1 MRYEKI
7 ANSFYIENRKK
18 YAEKILSNSVA
29 IFSTN
34 DPLPTN
40 ADGTFGFIQNST
52 FFYLTGID
60 QEDGYLIIDKR
71 KTPHQEILF
80 IRETNEKIRVWEGE
94 MLSKEEAREIS
105 GIENVEW
112 SSAFGQKIEQ
122 YLNNCLNIYTH
133 IDLNQ
138 GKGTAFRSRE
148 KYLTTLL
155 KRKFQ
160 NKNFINSSEIIDN
173 LRIIKHPLEIIQ
185 IRKAIEITKLGFERA
200 AKFLKVGIYEF
211 ELEAEI
217 SHEFYKKR
225 SRNHAFQPIMASGKN
240 ACVLHYITNNEICN
254 KNEMVLM
261 DFGAEYGNYKAD
273 MTRTL
278 PINGKF
284 SERQAEV
291 YQSVLYVMQAIKKQM
306 VVGNTI
312 EDLKKETQNLIGKEL
327 IKLGLCSAFELK
339 NEPKT
344 ILKYFPHGVSHH
356 LGLDVH
362 DVGDRKRP
370 LEAGMLLTLEPG
382 IYIHEENLGI
392 RLEND
397 ILITENGNED
407 LMKDIPLEII
417 EIENLMK
424 K

>member
-18 YAEKILSNSVA
+18 FAEKILPNSVA

-80 IRETNEKIRVWEGE
+80 VRETNEKIRVWEGE
-94 MLSKEEAREIS
+94 MLSKKQAREIS
-105 GIENVEW
+105 GIENMEW
-112 SSAFGQKIEQ
+112 SSEFWKKIELN
-122 YLNNCLNIYTH
+122 LNNCLNIYTH
-133 IDLNQ
+133 IDLSQ

-160 NKNFINSSEIIDN
+160 NKNFLNSSEIIDN

-185 IRKAIEITKLGFERA
+185 IKKAVEITKLGFERA
-200 AKFLKVGIYEF
+200 AKFLKAGIYEF

-217 SHEFYKKR
+217 SHEFYKRR
-225 SRNHAFQPIMASGKN
+225 SRNHAFQPIMASCKN
-240 ACVLHYITNNEICN
+240 ACVLHYISNNEIC
-254 KNEMVLM
+254 KSGDTILM

-273 MTRTL
+273 MTRVL
-278 PINGKF
+278 PVNGKF
-284 SERQAEV
+284 TERQAEV
-291 YQSVLYVMQAIKKQM
+291 YQSVLDVMHAIKKQM

-312 EDLKKETQNLIGKEL
+312 DDLKKETQNLIDKEL
-327 IKLGLCSAFELK
+327 VKLGLCSAFNLK

-382 IYIHEENLGI
+382 IYIQEENLGI

-397 ILITENGNED
+397 ILITKNGNED
-407 LMKDIPLEII
+407 LMKDIPLEIV

-424 K
+424 

>member
-1 MRYEKI
+1 MRYENI
-7 ANSFYIENRKK
+7 PNSFFAKNRQKFISK
-18 YAEKILSNSVA
+18 MLPNSVA
-29 IFSTN
+29 IFSSN

-40 ADGTFGFIQNST
+40 ADGTFGFVQNST

-60 QEDGYLIIDKR
+60 QEDCYLIIDSK
-71 KTPHQEILF
+71 KEVEILF
-80 IRETNEKIRVWEGE
+80 VRETNEKIRVWEGE
-94 MLSKEEAREIS
+94 MLSKPEASEIS
-105 GIENVEW
+105 GIENIEW
-112 SSAFGQKIEQ
+112 SSAFWTKADV
-122 YLNNCLNIYTH
+122 YLNNYKNIYTH
-133 IDLNQ
+133 IDLVQ

-173 LRIIKHPLEIIQ
+173 LRIIKEPEEIIQ
-185 IRKAIEITKLGFERA
+185 IKKAIEITKTGFERA
-200 AKFLKVGIYEF
+200 AKFLNSGIFEF

-217 SHEFYKKR
+217 SHEFSRKR
-225 SRNHAFQPIMASGKN
+225 SRMHAFQPIMASGKN
-240 ACVLHYITNNEICN
+240 ACVLHYITNNDLC
-254 KNEMVLM
+254 KSGDLVLM

-273 MTRTL
+273 MTRVL
-278 PINGKF
+278 PVNRKY
-284 SERQAEV
+284 SDKQAAV
-291 YQSVLYVMQAIKKQM
+291 YQSVLDVMKAIKKQM

-312 EDLKKETQNLIGKEL
+312 ENLKKETQHLIGNEL
-327 IKLGLCSAFELK
+327 VKLGIISSSELK

-382 IYIHEENLGI
+382 IYINEENLGI

-397 ILITENGNED
+397 ILITENGNID
-407 LMKDIPLEII
+407 LMEGIPLEIN
-417 EIENLMK
+417 EIEKLMI
-424 K
+424 

>member
-7 ANSFYIENRKK
+7 ANSFYRENRKK
-18 YAEKILSNSVA
+18 FAEKILPNSVA

-40 ADGTFGFIQNST
+40 ADGTFGFVQNST

-71 KTPHQEILF
+71 KTPHREILF
-80 IRETNEKIRVWEGE
+80 VRETDEKIRVWEGE
-94 MLSKEEAREIS
+94 MLSKDESREIS

-112 SSAFGQKIEQ
+112 SSEFWEIAPGN
-122 YLNNCLNIYTH
+122 LNDCLNIYTH
-133 IDLNQ
+133 LDLSQ
-138 GKGTAFRSRE
+138 GKGTTFRSRE

-160 NKNFINSSEIIDN
+160 SKNFINSSEIIDN
-173 LRIIKHPLEIIQ
+173 LRVIKHPLEIIQ
-185 IRKAIEITKLGFERA
+185 IKKAIEITKLGFERA
-200 AKFLKVGIYEF
+200 AKFLKAGIYEF

-217 SHEFYKKR
+217 SHEFYKRR

-240 ACVLHYITNNEICN
+240 ACYLHYITNNEIC
-254 KNEMVLM
+254 KNGDMILM

-273 MTRTL
+273 MTRVL
-278 PINGKF
+278 PVNGKF
-284 SERQAEV
+284 TERQAEV

-327 IKLGLCSAFELK
+327 IKLGLCTAFELK

-344 ILKYFPHGVSHH
+344 ILKYFAHGVSHH

-382 IYIHEENLGI
+382 IYINEENLGI

-397 ILITENGNED
+397 ILITKNGNED

-424 K
+424 

>member
-7 ANSFYIENRKK
+7 ANSFYTENRKK
-18 YAEKILSNSVA
+18 FAEKILPNSVA
-29 IFSTN
+29 VFSTN
-34 DPLPTN
+34 DPLPSN

-80 IRETNEKIRVWEGE
+80 VRETNEKIRVWEGE
-94 MLSKEEAREIS
+94 MLSKEQAREIS
-105 GIENVEW
+105 GVENVEW
-112 SSAFGQKIEQ
+112 SAIFWKTIET
-122 YLNNCLNIYTH
+122 YLNSSLSIYIH
-133 IDLNQ
+133 IDLSQ

-160 NKNFINSSEIIDN
+160 NKNFINASDIIDN
-173 LRIIKHPLEIIQ
+173 LRITKHSLEIIQ
-185 IRKAIEITKLGFERA
+185 IKKAIEITKLGFERA
-200 AKFLKVGIYEF
+200 AKFMKAGIYEF

-217 SHEFYKKR
+217 SYEFYKRR
-225 SRNHAFQPIMASGKN
+225 SRNHAFQPIMAAGKN
-240 ACVLHYITNNEICN
+240 ACVLHYISNNEVCKSGDTI
-254 KNEMVLM
+254 LM

-273 MTRTL
+273 MTRVL
-278 PINGKF
+278 PVNGKF
-284 SERQAEV
+284 TERQAEV
-291 YQSVLYVMQAIKKQM
+291 YQSVLDVMNTIKKQM
-306 VVGNTI
+306 AVGNTI
-312 EDLKKETQNLIGKEL
+312 DDLKKETQSLIGKEL
-327 IKLGLCSAFELK
+327 IKLGLCSAFDLK

-370 LEAGMLLTLEPG
+370 LEEGMLLTLEPG
-382 IYIHEENLGI
+382 IYIQEENLGI

-397 ILITENGNED
+397 ILITKNGNED
-407 LMKDIPLEII
+407 LMKDIPLEIV

-424 K
+424 

>member
-18 YAEKILSNSVA
+18 FAEKILPNSVG

-40 ADGTFGFIQNST
+40 ADGTFGFIQNSS

-71 KTPHQEILF
+71 KTPYKETLF
-80 IRETNEKIRVWEGE
+80 VRETNKKIRVWEGE

-112 SSAFGQKIEQ
+112 SSAFWQKIEQ
-122 YLNNCLNIYTH
+122 YLNDCLNIYTH

-160 NKNFINSSEIIDN
+160 NKNFINSSEIIEN
-173 LRIIKHPLEIIQ
+173 LRIIKHPLEINQ
-185 IRKAIEITKLGFERA
+185 IKKAIEITKLGFERA

-217 SHEFYKKR
+217 SHEFHKKR

-254 KNEMVLM
+254 NDEMVLM

-284 SERQAEV
+284 SDRQAEV

-306 VVGNTI
+306 VFGNTI
-312 EDLKKETQNLIGKEL
+312 EYLKKETQNLIGIEL
-327 IKLGLCSAFELK
+327 VKLGICSAVDLRK
-339 NEPKT
+339 DPKT

-424 K
+424 

>member
-217 SHEFYKKR
+217 SHEFYKRR

>member
-7 ANSFYIENRKK
+7 ANSFYVDNRKK
-18 YAEKILSNSVA
+18 FAEKILPNSVGV
-29 IFSTN
+29 FSTN

-40 ADGTFGFIQNST
+40 ADGTFGFVQNST

-71 KTPHQEILF
+71 KTPHQETLF
-80 IRETNEKIRVWEGE
+80 VRETNEKIRVWEGE
-94 MLSKEEAREIS
+94 MLSKKEAREIS

-112 SSAFGQKIEQ
+112 SSEFWKIAGDN
-122 YLNNCLNIYTH
+122 LNDCLNIYTH
-133 IDLNQ
+133 IDFSQ

-160 NKNFINSSEIIDN
+160 NKNFFNSAEITYE
-173 LRIIKHPLEIIQ
+173 LRVIKHPLEIIQ
-185 IRKAIEITKLGFERA
+185 IKKAIETTKFGFETA
-200 AKFLKVGIYEF
+200 ARFLKSGIYEF

-217 SHEFYKKR
+217 SHEFSRRR

-240 ACVLHYITNNEICN
+240 ACVLHYITNNEIC
-254 KNEMVLM
+254 KDGDLILM

-273 MTRTL
+273 ITRTL

-284 SERQAEV
+284 TDRQAEV
-291 YQSVLYVMQAIKKQM
+291 YQSVLNVMHAIKKQM

-312 EDLKKETQNLIGKEL
+312 EDLKKETQNLIGIEL
-327 IKLGLCSAFELK
+327 FKLGICTTNELK
-339 NEPKT
+339 NGPKV

-382 IYIHEENLGI
+382 IYINEENIGI

-397 ILITENGNED
+397 ILITQDGNED

-424 K
+424 

>member
-7 ANSFYIENRKK
+7 ANSFYTENRKK
-18 YAEKILSNSVA
+18 FAEKILPNSVA
-29 IFSTN
+29 VFSTN
-34 DPLPTN
+34 DPLPSN
-40 ADGTFGFIQNST
+40 ADGTFGFVQNST

-80 IRETNEKIRVWEGE
+80 VRETNEKIRVWEGE
-94 MLSKEEAREIS
+94 MLSKEQAREIS
-105 GIENVEW
+105 GVENVEW
-112 SSAFGQKIEQ
+112 SAIFWKTIET
-122 YLNNCLNIYTH
+122 YLNSSLSIYIH
-133 IDLNQ
+133 IDLSQ

-160 NKNFINSSEIIDN
+160 NKNFINASDIIDN
-173 LRIIKHPLEIIQ
+173 LRITKHSLEIIQ
-185 IRKAIEITKLGFERA
+185 IKKAIEITKLGFERA
-200 AKFLKVGIYEF
+200 AKFMKAGIYEF

-217 SHEFYKKR
+217 SYEFYKRR

-240 ACVLHYITNNEICN
+240 ACVLHYISNNEVCKSGDTI
-254 KNEMVLM
+254 LM

-273 MTRTL
+273 MTRVL
-278 PINGKF
+278 PVNGKF
-284 SERQAEV
+284 TERQAEV
-291 YQSVLYVMQAIKKQM
+291 YQSVLDVMNTIKKQM
-306 VVGNTI
+306 AVGNTI
-312 EDLKKETQNLIGKEL
+312 DDLKKETQSLIGKEL
-327 IKLGLCSAFELK
+327 IKLGLCSAFDLK

-370 LEAGMLLTLEPG
+370 LEEGMLLTLEPG
-382 IYIHEENLGI
+382 IYIQEENLGI

-397 ILITENGNED
+397 ILITKNGNED
-407 LMKDIPLEII
+407 LMKDIPLEIV

-424 K
+424 

>member
-7 ANSFYIENRKK
+7 PNSFYVENRRKF
-18 YAEKILSNSVA
+18 ADKILPNSVA

-40 ADGTFGFIQNST
+40 ADGTFGFVQNST

-60 QEDGYLIIDKR
+60 QEDGYLLIDNRQK
-71 KTPHQEILF
+71 PHREILF
-80 IRETNEKIRVWEGE
+80 VRETNEKIRVWEGE
-94 MLSKEEAREIS
+94 MLTKTQSQETS
-105 GIENVEW
+105 GIEQVEW
-112 SSAFGQKIEQ
+112 SSEFWKIIDK
-122 YLNNCLNIYTH
+122 YLTNCLNIYTH
-133 IDLNQ
+133 LDLSQ

-155 KRKFQ
+155 KRKYRG
-160 NKNFINSSEIIDN
+160 KNFLNSAQIIDD
-173 LRIIKHPLEIIQ
+173 LRIIKHPHEIRQ
-185 IRKAIEITKLGFERA
+185 IKKAIEITKLGFENG
-200 AKFLKVGIYEF
+200 AKFLKTGIYEF

-217 SHEFYKKR
+217 SHTFSKNR
-225 SRNHAFQPIMASGKN
+225 SRNHAFLPIMASGKN
-240 ACVLHYITNNEICN
+240 ACVLHYISNNDICQ
-254 KNEMVLM
+254 KNDLILM

-278 PINGKF
+278 PISWKF
-284 SERQAEV
+284 SPRQAEV
-291 YQSVLYVMQAIKKQM
+291 YQSVLDVMHKIKTQM

-312 EDLKKETQNLIGKEL
+312 EELKKETQFLLEKEL
-327 IKLGLCSAFELK
+327 LKLGICSELHIK
-339 NEPKT
+339 NNPKT

-370 LEAGMLLTLEPG
+370 LEPGMLLTLEPG
-382 IYIHEENLGI
+382 LYINEENLGI

-407 LMKDIPLEII
+407 LMKDIPLEIA
-417 EIENLMK
+417 EIENLLK
-424 K
+424 S

>member
-18 YAEKILSNSVA
+18 FADKILPNSVA
-29 IFSTN
+29 VFSTN

-80 IRETNEKIRVWEGE
+80 VRETNEKIRVWEGE
-94 MLSKEEAREIS
+94 MLSKEEASEIS

-112 SSAFGQKIEQ
+112 SSEFWKKVEHN
-122 YLNNCLNIYTH
+122 LNNCLNIYTH
-133 IDLNQ
+133 IDLSQ

-173 LRIIKHPLEIIQ
+173 LRVIKHPLEIIQ
-185 IRKAIEITKLGFERA
+185 IIKAIEITNAGFERG
-200 AKFLKVGIYEF
+200 AKFLKSGIFEF

-217 SHEFYKKR
+217 SHEFFKRR
-225 SRNHAFQPIMASGKN
+225 SRNHAFQAIMASGKN
-240 ACVLHYITNNEICN
+240 ACVLHYITNNEIC
-254 KNEMVLM
+254 KNGDLILM

-291 YQSVLYVMQAIKKQM
+291 YQSVLDVMQAIKKQM

-312 EDLKKETQNLIGKEL
+312 DDLKKETQNLIGKEL
-327 IKLGLCSAFELK
+327 IKLGLCSASKLK

-382 IYIHEENLGI
+382 IYIQEENLGI

-397 ILITENGNED
+397 VLITENGNED
-407 LMKDIPLEII
+407 LMEGIPLEIV

>member
-18 YAEKILSNSVA
+18 FAEKILPNSVA

-40 ADGTFGFIQNST
+40 ADGTFGFVQNST

-80 IRETNEKIRVWEGE
+80 VRETNEKIRVWEGE
-94 MLSKEEAREIS
+94 MLSKEQAREIS

-112 SSAFGQKIEQ
+112 SSEFWKKIEPN
-122 YLNNCLNIYTH
+122 LNNCLNIYTH
-133 IDLNQ
+133 IDLSQ

-160 NKNFINSSEIIDN
+160 NKNYINSSEIVDN

-185 IRKAIEITKLGFERA
+185 IKKAIEITKIGFERA
-200 AKFLKVGIYEF
+200 AKFLKAGIYEF
-211 ELEAEI
+211 ELKAEI
-217 SHEFYKKR
+217 SHEFYKRR

-240 ACVLHYITNNEICN
+240 ACVLHYISNNEICN
-254 KNEMVLM
+254 SGETILM

-273 MTRTL
+273 MTRVL

-284 SERQAEV
+284 TERQTEV
-291 YQSVLYVMQAIKKQM
+291 YQSVLDVMHAIKKQM
-306 VVGNTI
+306 VIGNTI
-312 EDLKKETQNLIGKEL
+312 DDLKKETQNLIVKEL
-327 IKLGLCSAFELK
+327 IKLGLCSASELK

-362 DVGDRKRP
+362 DVGNRKRP

-382 IYIHEENLGI
+382 IYIQEENLGI

-407 LMKDIPLEII
+407 LMKDIPLEMI

-424 K
+424 L

>member
-18 YAEKILSNSVA
+18 FAEKILPNSVA

-60 QEDGYLIIDKR
+60 QDDGYLIIDKR

-80 IRETNEKIRVWEGE
+80 VRETNEKIRVWEGE
-94 MLSKEEAREIS
+94 MLSKAEARVIS

-112 SSAFGQKIEQ
+112 SSEFWKKIEHN
-122 YLNNCLNIYTH
+122 LNNCLNIYTH
-133 IDLNQ
+133 LDFNQ

-148 KYLTTLL
+148 KYLTSLL

-160 NKNFINSSEIIDN
+160 NKNFLNSAEITDE
-173 LRIIKHPLEIIQ
+173 LRVIKHHLEIIQ
-185 IRKAIEITKLGFERA
+185 IKKAIETTKFGFERA
-200 AKFLKVGIYEF
+200 AKFLKNGIYEF
-211 ELEAEI
+211 ELESEI
-217 SHEFYKKR
+217 SYEFYKLR

-240 ACVLHYITNNEICN
+240 ACVLHYITNNEICIDGDLI
-254 KNEMVLM
+254 LM

-284 SERQAEV
+284 SDRQAEV
-291 YQSVLYVMQAIKKQM
+291 YQSVLDVMHAIKKQM
-306 VVGNTI
+306 VIGNTI
-312 EDLKKETQNLIGKEL
+312 EDLKKGTQNLIGKEL
-327 IKLGLCSAFELK
+327 IKLGVCSAYELK
-339 NEPKT
+339 NDPKT

-382 IYIHEENLGI
+382 IYIQEENLGI

-407 LMKDIPLEII
+407 LMEGIPLEIV

-424 K
+424 

>member
-18 YAEKILSNSVA
+18 FAKKILPNSVA

-40 ADGTFGFIQNST
+40 ADGTFGFVQNNT

-60 QEDGYLIIDKR
+60 QEDGYLIIDNR

-94 MLSKEEAREIS
+94 MLSKQEAIEIS
-105 GIENVEW
+105 GIEKVEW
-112 SSAFGQKIEQ
+112 SSEFWKKIEL
-122 YLNNCLNIYTH
+122 YLNNYLNIYTH
-133 IDLNQ
+133 IDLTQ

-173 LRIIKHPLEIIQ
+173 LRIIKHPFEINQ
-185 IRKAIEITKLGFERA
+185 IKKAIETTKSGFERA
-200 AKFLKVGIYEF
+200 AKFLNPGIYEF

-217 SHEFYKKR
+217 SHEFHKRR

-240 ACVLHYITNNEICN
+240 ACVLHYITNNEIL
-254 KNEMVLM
+254 KNGDMILM

-273 MTRTL
+273 MTRVL
-278 PINGKF
+278 PVNGKF
-284 SERQAEV
+284 TERQAEV
-291 YQSVLYVMQAIKKQM
+291 YQSVLEVMHAIKKQM

-312 EDLKKETQNLIGKEL
+312 ENLKKETQNLIGKEL
-327 IKLGLCSAFELK
+327 IKLKICSAFDLK

-382 IYIHEENLGI
+382 IYINAENLGI

-407 LMKDIPLEII
+407 LMIDIPLEIV

-424 K
+424 